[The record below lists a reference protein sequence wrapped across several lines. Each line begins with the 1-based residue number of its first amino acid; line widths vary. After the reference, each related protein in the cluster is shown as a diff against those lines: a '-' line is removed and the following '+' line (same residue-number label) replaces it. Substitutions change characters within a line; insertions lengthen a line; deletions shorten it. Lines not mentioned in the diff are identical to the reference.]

1 MRRFLTSVIDNETKK
16 EILFSDISESES
28 YWEIAKKAEI
38 TDSIKVGKMLE
49 VFTPTRKFWYDCERR
64 LLLGE

>member
-28 YWEIAKKAEI
+28 YWEIAKKTEI

-49 VFTPTRKFWYDCERR
+49 VFTPTRKFWYDYERR